1 MAVAGASGFVGTS
14 LRHALSDQ
22 YDWIGLT
29 RSKALEQMSPPAHNT
44 EWKRCDLFSL
54 PQVRE
59 AMAGADYGIYMV
71 HSMLPSSRL
80 VQGNFRDMDILLA
93 DNFIRAAEEAGIKRV
108 IYLGGLI
115 PSGESPEKLSPHL
128 ASRLEVEQVL
138 RSRKLPVTVLRA
150 GLIFGPG
157 GSSAQMLLNLTR
169 RLPVMVFPQWTR
181 NTTQSTDIQDV
192 VRAIQV
198 VLEDDTYTGTYD
210 LGGHPAMSYGD
221 MIRRTGDIIGRPTVS
236 INVPFNW
243 FRLSRRWVS
252 LFGSTSANLVNPLLE
267 SLRHSISATPNPLMD
282 QLLPDAVSF
291 EESVL
296 SAIDESGRP
305 RPNPRQSTQQ
315 IDNAHIQQAKRV
327 RSIQRMPLPKGWSAL
342 RLSKRYSKWINRY
355 TFGIIRE
362 RRDAEGV
369 LRLSF
374 IRRKWVLL
382 ELTPTPFS
390 LDCEYRRAYYITGG
404 FLARDIQPPGRF
416 ELRIFPE
423 IRCLIAAIHG
433 FRPRLP
439 WFLYSFSQAFIHLGV
454 MKAYARYLGKRA
466 KKM

>member
-1 MAVAGASGFVGTS
+1 
-14 LRHALSDQ
+14 
-22 YDWIGLT
+22 
-29 RSKALEQMSPPAHNT
+29 
-44 EWKRCDLFSL
+44 
-54 PQVRE
+54 
-59 AMAGADYGIYMV
+59 
-71 HSMLPSSRL
+71 
-80 VQGNFRDMDILLA
+80 
-93 DNFIRAAEEAGIKRV
+93 
-108 IYLGGLI
+108 
-115 PSGESPEKLSPHL
+115 
-128 ASRLEVEQVL
+128 
-138 RSRKLPVTVLRA
+138 
-150 GLIFGPG
+150 
-157 GSSAQMLLNLTR
+157 
-169 RLPVMVFPQWTR
+169 
-181 NTTQSTDIQDV
+181 
-192 VRAIQV
+192 
-198 VLEDDTYTGTYD
+198 
-210 LGGHPAMSYGD
+210 
-221 MIRRTGDIIGRPTVS
+221 
-236 INVPFNW
+236 
-243 FRLSRRWVS
+243 
-252 LFGSTSANLVNPLLE
+252 
-267 SLRHSISATPNPLMD
+267 MD

-315 IDNAHIQQAKRV
+315 IDNAFIQQAKRV

-355 TFGIIRE
+355 TFGVIRE
-362 RRDAEGV
+362 RRDENGV

-374 IRRKWVLL
+374 IRRRWVLL

-423 IRCLIAAIHG
+423 INCLIAAIHG

-439 WFLYSFSQAFIHLGV
+439 WFLYSFTQAFIHLSV